1 MVCLVFFP
9 FLSSLQVVVFWK
21 RFMSASLSEVVKT
34 VLMFIFLSTW
44 KTTCLN
50 AVILDH
56 HFSLWHLVPYW
67 ETVKATLFF
76 SSYLTFFFYLAL
88 KIRSLS
94 LKSDIIRLFLYI
106 DCFLLFFPFPFTHSW
121 KFLLISWNFSS
132 IISISKY
139 IYFQFRLS
147 DSIYQGHQSPL
158 HWLTIFVYPPYLL
171 LYI

>member
-1 MVCLVFFP
+1 
-9 FLSSLQVVVFWK
+9 
-21 RFMSASLSEVVKT
+21 MSASLSEVVKT
-34 VLMFIFLSTW
+34 VYFSFYLKNNLSECCNTGPPFFTLALSAILGNREGHVIFLF
-44 KTTCLN
+44 
-50 AVILDH
+50 ILDI
-56 HFSLWHLVPYW
+56 
-67 ETVKATLFF
+67 LF
-76 SSYLTFFFYLAL
+76 LLGL

-158 HWLTIFVYPPYLL
+158 H
-171 LYI
+171 